1 MKTAPFSFKMLQKII
16 CMQIR
21 VILKI
26 YIGLIQVNV
35 NICHEVKQILALF
48 WIKFKYMLKILND
61 LFKNNIA
68 LTSSEKDNFNILVMQ
83 FILFMKIQTGN

>member
-1 MKTAPFSFKMLQKII
+1 MLQKII

-61 LFKNNIA
+61 LFK
-68 LTSSEKDNFNILVMQ
+68 K
-83 FILFMKIQTGN
+83 